1 MCLKG
6 IRELKRQLRI
16 SRPRPKRRL
25 SREERQRGRAAFPL
39 GHLQAAA
46 DPEKRSKASQ
56 GKGDKTSFRLAKGG
70 KHGKSHTL

>member
-1 MCLKG
+1 MG
-6 IRELKRQLRI
+6 V
-16 SRPRPKRRL
+16 PKRHQRTK
-25 SREERQRGRAAFPL
+25 EAVKNQQAKTQEKAIQRGRAAFPL